1 MMNLLEIKNL
11 KTYFYSDAGVNKAVN
26 DISFEIPKG
35 KTVCIVGESG
45 SGKSITSLSI
55 MRLID
60 HPGEIV
66 GGEVIF
72 EGTDLLKLS
81 DKEMRKVR
89 GRDISMIFQ
98 EPMTSLN
105 PSYTVG
111 YQIDEALRLHQ
122 KQLNKKQRFEKVVE
136 SLELVGI
143 HNPREKYREYPFKLS
158 GGQRQRVMIAIA
170 MACEPKMLIADEPTT
185 ALDVT
190 IQAQVLYL
198 MNELQKK
205 KGTSI
210 LLITHDLGVVYQIA
224 DEVVVMYKG
233 HIVEKASAKELFAD
247 PRHPY
252 TKALLHSIPVP
263 GVTPRKSKLDTVDE
277 NVDYLSFP
285 KEIR

>member
-1 MMNLLEIKNL
+1 MLLSVKNL
-11 KTYFYSDAGVNKAVN
+11 RTYFYSDAGVNKAVD
-26 DISFEIPKG
+26 DISFDVPKG

-55 MRLID
+55 MKLVDKPGIIEE
-60 HPGEIV
+60 GEI
-66 GGEVIF
+66 IF

-81 DKEMRKVR
+81 DRQMRNIR
-89 GRDISMIFQ
+89 GKKISMIFQ

-143 HNPREKYREYPFKLS
+143 RNPREKYGEYPFKLS
-158 GGQRQRVMIAIA
+158 GGQRQRIMIAIA

-190 IQAQVLYL
+190 IQAQVLDL
-198 MNELQKK
+198 MNDLQKK

-210 LLITHDLGVVYQIA
+210 LFITHDLGVVYQIA

-233 HIVEKASAKELFAD
+233 HIVEKASVKELFSD

-263 GVTPRKSKLDTVDE
+263 GVTPRKSRLDTVDDS
-277 NVDYLSFP
+277 VDYLSFP